1 MNSYQLANVL
11 RALRL
16 SPSTGDW
23 KGEVLQKIDAD
34 LREQGFRLDEIA
46 PTASR
51 GEYGEIPF
59 STTPNVPYPD
69 DYEADW
75 GLRVKPTVGY
85 L

>member
-1 MNSYQLANVL
+1 MNSYQLA
-11 RALRL
+11 
-16 SPSTGDW
+16 
-23 KGEVLQKIDAD
+23 
-34 LREQGFRLDEIA
+34 DEIA